1 MLDLKFL
8 RTETEFVKKALLKR
22 MDVVDFDA
30 IFELDD
36 RRRSLIA
43 EGDSMRSKKK
53 SLAQQIVAESLE
65 VFAER
70 GRHPYEALGVSDCS
84 WIL

>member
-43 EGDSMRSKKK
+43 EGDSMRSKKHLLSK
-53 SLAQQIVAESLE
+53 LGDYAHKVETGRRLRQKQQ
-65 VFAER
+65 R
-70 GRHPYEALGVSDCS
+70 
-84 WIL
+84 